1 MKQFALALGLAGCA
15 CTVPPANPA
24 AAADFAGDCCADL
37 EQRVAELEAT
47 SVRKGN
53 RKVSVTLSGYV
64 AQQITAWDDGR
75 VGDLYLWGLG
85 PTQATNFRLSGTA
98 KISPDWTAGYV
109 IRVQNLSDNP
119 FGSNQFAASSN
130 NGLLVQFS
138 YARLASERYGSVQLG
153 LQAPASKSA
162 AMFTDLSGSQLFA
175 NYVLFDGA
183 GFFLRR
189 GDGTLSNVTWGGI
202 GFCYA
207 LERPFG
213 GDCNGIVQNVVRYDS
228 PVFGGFSMS
237 ASVGEDYMR
246 DAALRFN
253 RDMAGFKISAAIAY
267 TKHSDETDSLF
278 VAPGKD
284 IEFFQAGAYIQH
296 LASGLFVHGAYGEE
310 DTGDSLLVNGLN
322 AVDGEHYYGKA
333 GLRRKFS
340 SLGHSVLFG
349 DYARYFDQLAPAAL
363 AAGATSSE
371 FTRWGGGIVQ
381 EIDSAAMALWVK
393 YRRHEADI
401 EGAPALTDIKD
412 ADFVGFGGIVNF

>member
-1 MKQFALALGLAGCA
+1 MKRFALALGLVASACA
-15 CTVPPANPA
+15 IAPATQT

-47 SVRKGN
+47 TVRKGN

-64 AQQITAWDDGR
+64 AQQITAWDDGFEDN
-75 VGDLYLWGLG
+75 VYLWGLG
-85 PTQATNFRLSGTA
+85 PTQATNFRLTGTA
-98 KISPDWTAGYV
+98 KISPGWTAGYV
-109 IRVQNLSDNP
+109 FRIQNLSDNP
-119 FGSNQFAASSN
+119 FGSNQFAESSN
-130 NGLLVQFS
+130 NGLAVQFS
-138 YARLASERYGSVQLG
+138 FWRLASEKLGSIQLG

-189 GDGTLSNVTWGGI
+189 GDGTLSNLTWGNI

-207 LERPFG
+207 IERPFG
-213 GDCNGIVQNVVRYDS
+213 GDCNGIVQNVARYDS

-237 ASVGEDYMR
+237 TSWGED
-246 DAALRFN
+246 DLWDVAARFN
-253 RDMAGFKISAAIAY
+253 RDMAGFKISAAVAY
-267 TKHSDETDSLF
+267 TKHSDENRSVF

-284 IEFFQAGAYIQH
+284 IEFFQAGAYAQH
-296 LASGLFVHGAYGEE
+296 LASGMFVHGAYGNE
-310 DTGDSLLVNGLN
+310 DTGDSLLRNGLT
-322 AVDGEHYYGKA
+322 AVDGEHYYFKA
-333 GLRRKFS
+333 GLRRQFS
-340 SLGHSVLFG
+340 ALGHTVLFG
-349 DYARYFDQLAPAAL
+349 DYAQYLDQLAPAAL
-363 AAGATSSE
+363 AAGVTSSE

-381 EIDSAAMALWVK
+381 EIDSASMALWIK

-412 ADFVGFGGIVNF
+412 ADFVGFGGIINF